1 MVRWTPYRGLSIYQ
15 HWKQEKY
22 EHEIFPSKKM
32 DDNKNTQ
39 LFMGLCTSLVT
50 QARMQLGKIKNPM
63 TDKIENDLDAAS
75 LTIDMLGML
84 KEKTKGNI
92 SDDETKILD
101 QSINELR
108 MNYIISKDNKES
120 ENDEKDNKESE
131 NEKKLKNEEKKK

>member
-1 MVRWTPYRGLSIYQ
+1 
-15 HWKQEKY
+15 
-22 EHEIFPSKKM
+22 M

-50 QARMQLGKIKNPM
+50 QAWMQLGKIKNPM
-63 TDKIENDLDAAS
+63 TDKIEIDLDAAS

-108 MNYIISKDNKES
+108 MNYIMSKDK
-120 ENDEKDNKESE
+120 NDD
-131 NEKKLKNEEKKK
+131 KKSKNEENLENEGKNK